1 MPFCQLTTYRPSAPN
16 PSRVEAI
23 RGRAV
28 ALTANIMTSGGSP
41 IRSST
46 LVVVLATFAW
56 RVSVPSM
63 RMPGSRA
70 GARSDGTT
78 SQRVTSH
85 PPFARKAATIA
96 PTGPAPTTA
105 NRFGW

>member
-1 MPFCQLTTYRPSAPN
+1 MPFCQLTTYRPSAAN

-41 IRSST
+41 IRSSMR
-46 LVVVLATFAW
+46 VVVLATFAW
-56 RVSVPSM
+56 KVSVPSM

-70 GARSDGTT
+70 GSRSDGTT
-78 SQRVTSH
+78 SQRVTSY